1 MNNLRIAWLVPVAWF
16 YWQPTLSEFSKLFPN
31 TKIYTALFP
40 GYSKG
45 YEDSLDLEMV
55 GKFKVLGGKQNPANP
70 RYSSTFTSLSPKIIL
85 RLFQYRPKLIFTNSF
100 GIWTILAL
108 FFKFIGGWQVVIA
121 YEGSSPGVDF
131 CDSPWRLW
139 VRKMMLKRAD
149 ALITNSKT
157 GKEYLT
163 KVLSAEP
170 QKVFAQPYEIPGAL
184 SLLDNPGKTDPAI
197 KPLNKPVFL
206 FVGRIVSRKG
216 LHLLLSACLLLK
228 QQGYQNY
235 TLLIV
240 GEGKQRPELEA
251 FCQQLDLIN
260 CIKWVG
266 KVDYQN
272 IGNYFQAADVFIL
285 PTIED
290 TWGVV
295 ILEAMLFGKP
305 ILCSQGAG
313 SSELIINEKNGY
325 VFDPQDRLG
334 LAQLMS
340 KFIDNSDLIP
350 AMGEASRQQIANHTP
365 EIAAKHLAAVVK
377 SVQDHDQ

>member
-55 GKFKVLGGKQNPANP
+55 GKFKVLGGNQNSAIPQ
-70 RYSSTFTSLSPKIIL
+70 YGSSFTSLSPKIIF
-85 RLFQYRPKLIFTNSF
+85 RLLQYRPQLIFTNSF

-108 FFKFIGGWQVVIA
+108 MFKFIGRWRVAIA

-131 CDSPWRLW
+131 CHSPWRLW
-139 VRKMMLKRAD
+139 LRKIMVKQAD
-149 ALITNSKT
+149 AYITNSQT
-157 GKEYLT
+157 GKAYLT
-163 KVLSAEP
+163 KVLAAEP
-170 QKVFAQPYEIPGAL
+170 HKVFAQPYEIPAAF
-184 SLLDNPGKTDPAI
+184 SLLDNSVTKPPAL
-197 KPLNKPVFL
+197 KLSQKPVFL

-216 LHLLLSACLLLK
+216 LHLLVEACSLLK

-240 GEGKQRPELEA
+240 GEGEQRPELEA
-251 FCQQLDLIN
+251 FCQQLNLTN
-260 CIKWVG
+260 CVKWVG
-266 KVDYQN
+266 KVDYQD
-272 IGNYFQAADVFIL
+272 ISNYFQAADVFIL
-285 PTIED
+285 PTFED

-295 ILEAMLFGKP
+295 ILEAMLFGKT

-313 SSELIINEKNGY
+313 SSELVIDGQNGY
-325 VFDPQDRLG
+325 VFDPQDKSVLARLMAN
-334 LAQLMS
+334 L
-340 KFIDNSDLIP
+340 IDNSDLLP
-350 AMGEASRQQIANHTP
+350 AMGQASREQIAQHTP
-365 EIAAKHLAAVVK
+365 EIAAKQLATVVQ
-377 SVQDHDQ
+377 SMQPIS